1 VNRAT
6 DVLVLGGGV
15 IGCSVAY
22 HLAKAGVEV
31 QVVDQGQIGAQASS
45 AAAGLLAPLLPF
57 SSSPEFVDLLLA
69 SFALFPALVPE
80 LEATSGTCIHF
91 ERTGA
96 LRTANNARGISR
108 LERHLDSWR
117 SWGFQPTLLTGD
129 GARTIEPALS
139 PSVCG
144 AVLAP
149 EESQLKAP
157 ALVNAYALAAANTGA
172 ALREHTEVVS
182 LHHRGERVTGVLT
195 AQGET
200 LSCNRLIVATG
211 AWSALGGTWLGIEV
225 PVRPLRGQ
233 ILLLRQPPT
242 PIRHIIFGE
251 GIYLAPKAGD
261 TVLVGATKDD
271 VGFDTRTT
279 PEGMAW
285 LREAA
290 QRLVPALQGCELVA
304 AWAGLRPKTPD
315 GQPILGQAPNW
326 GNVTIATGHNAFGM
340 TLSAITGQLMA
351 RLVMTADISD
361 LLRPFS
367 PLRFGGSTAKAF
379 GTTAA

>member
-1 VNRAT
+1 MNRAA

-22 HLAKAGVEV
+22 HLAKAGIDV
-31 QVVDQGQIGAQASS
+31 QVVDQGEVGAQASS

-80 LEATSGTCIHF
+80 LEAASGTCIHF
-91 ERTGA
+91 DRTGA
-96 LRTANNARGISR
+96 LRTANTAKGVSR
-108 LERHLDSWR
+108 LERHLDPWR
-117 SWGFQPTLLTGD
+117 SWGFQPTLLSGD
-129 GARTIEPALS
+129 AARTIEPALS
-139 PSVCG
+139 PDVCG
-144 AVLAP
+144 AVFAP
-149 EESQLKAP
+149 EEAQLKAP
-157 ALVNAYALAAANTGA
+157 ALVNAYARAAANTGA
-172 ALREHTEVVS
+172 VLSEHTEVVS
-182 LHHRGERVTGVLT
+182 LHHRGDRVTGVLT
-195 AQGET
+195 AQGEM
-200 LSCNRLIVATG
+200 LSCNHLVVAAG
-211 AWSALGGTWLGIEV
+211 AWSALGSAWLGIEV

-233 ILLLRQPPT
+233 ILLLRQPLT
-242 PIRHIIFGE
+242 PIRHILFGE

-285 LREAA
+285 LRESAR
-290 QRLVPALQGCELVA
+290 RLVPALESSELVA

-315 GQPILGQAPNW
+315 GQPIIGPVPTW
-326 GNVTIATGHNAFGM
+326 SNVAIATGHNAFGM
-340 TLSAITGQLMA
+340 TLSAITGLLMA
-351 RLVMTADISD
+351 QLVMTADTPP

-367 PLRFGGSTAKAF
+367 PLRFRGTAAKTF
-379 GTTAA
+379 VTTAA